1 MVTTSGAGA
10 SADAGSVAVAGADV
24 GAGAVVAGVCAE
36 VGASGASVDAV
47 IVTGPAEA
55 TSSPPTAGSG
65 AGVAGDAVVFS
76 GGPAVAIAVAV
87 AVSTDIAAAAGA
99 AAGADVT
106 PTTPESAEASP
117 AFGLDLDQKPIFRSV
132 TFSLP
137 LGGT

>member
-87 AVSTDIAAAAGA
+87 AVSTDIAAAAG
-99 AAGADVT
+99 GDVT